1 MGVNGRKAGYKEV
14 NIMTIKKQKHI
25 RLWLAVAITVI
36 FLTMGTG
43 FYGDLEAKSE
53 EAYKSLK
60 VFSDVLEIIEKNY
73 VDEVNSKELIEKAIQ
88 GMVHSL
94 DPHSSL
100 MPPEAFRDLSIDTK
114 GEFTGIGIHITM
126 RDKFVTVISPIE
138 GTPAYKAGIKA
149 QDRIIKVD
157 GKPTTD
163 LREAVKMMRGPKGT
177 TVVVTI
183 HRKETAD
190 PIEFTLIR
198 DVIPIRSIRSAILK
212 PGYGY
217 IRISNFNQSTTDDLK
232 QALSKLESDSES
244 DNALLKGLVLDFR
257 NNGGG
262 LLDQAI
268 KVSDLFIEDGII
280 LSIKGRIKRN
290 TKEFPANP
298 NTVKR
303 TYPIVALINGGSAS
317 ASEIVVGALQDH
329 KRALVLGTTSFG
341 KGSVQTVETLRD
353 GSGLK
358 LTIARYYTPSGREIQ
373 AKGIE
378 PDVVV
383 TYKVEDETDS
393 QTGEEN
399 FYKEKDL
406 KNHLEPKS
414 DDSENIKPEADNKKD
429 KKKGSRIPEAEN
441 MVGPIDSNLL
451 KSDNQVMR
459 ALELLVGYDLFKGFQ
474 S

>member
-1 MGVNGRKAGYKEV
+1 MIKEE
-14 NIMTIKKQKHI
+14 KKHI
-25 RLWLAVAITVI
+25 RLWVAVAITVV

-43 FYGDLEAKSE
+43 FYGKLEAKGE
-53 EAYKSLK
+53 DTYQSLK
-60 VFSDVLEIIEKNY
+60 VFADVLQIIEENY
-73 VDEVNSKELIEKAIQ
+73 VDEVDSKELIQKAIQ

-100 MPPEAFRDLSIDTK
+100 LPPEAFEDLSIDTK

-157 GKPTTD
+157 GKPTGD
-163 LREAVKMMRGPKGT
+163 LREAVKLMRGPKGT

-183 HRKETAD
+183 LRKGAAE
-190 PIEFTLIR
+190 PIEFTLVR

-217 IRISNFNQSTTDDLK
+217 IRISNFNRSTTDDLNK
-232 QALSKLESDSES
+232 ALAKLESDNVS
-244 DNALLKGLVLDFR
+244 LKGLVLDFR

-268 KVSDLFIEDGII
+268 KVSDIFLDEGII
-280 LSIKGRIKRN
+280 LSIKGRNKRN
-290 TKEFPANP
+290 TRDFNATP
-298 NTVKR
+298 NAVKQ

-329 KRALVLGTTSFG
+329 KRALILGTTSFG
-341 KGSVQTVETLRD
+341 KGSVQTVETLRN

-383 TYKVEDETDS
+383 KYRFNDESGSEGD
-393 QTGEEN
+393 ERH

-406 KNHLEPKS
+406 KNHLKPKS
-414 DDSENIKPEADNKKD
+414 DSTEDIKPDSDNKKE
-429 KKKGSRIPEAEN
+429 KKKGSVKPEAKH
-441 MVGPIDSNLL
+441 MVGPIDAKQL

-459 ALELLVGYDLFKGFQ
+459 ALELLVGYDLFKGF

>member
-1 MGVNGRKAGYKEV
+1 M
-14 NIMTIKKQKHI
+14 ITQKKKHI

-43 FYGDLEAKSE
+43 FYGDLEAKSDE
-53 EAYKSLK
+53 TYKSLK

-149 QDRIIKVD
+149 QDRIVKVD

-183 HRKETAD
+183 HRKGASD

-198 DVIPIRSIRSAILK
+198 DVIPIRSIRSTLLK

-232 QALSKLESDSES
+232 QALSKLESGSES
-244 DNALLKGLVLDFR
+244 DNVLLKGLVLDLR

-383 TYKVEDETDS
+383 KYKVEDETDS

-406 KNHLEPKS
+406 KNHLKPKS
-414 DDSENIKPEADNKKD
+414 DDTENIKPEADNKKD

>member
-1 MGVNGRKAGYKEV
+1 M
-14 NIMTIKKQKHI
+14 IIKKIKHI
-25 RLWLAVAITVI
+25 RLWIAVVITVI

-53 EAYKSLK
+53 ETYKSLK

-73 VDEVNSKELIEKAIQ
+73 VDEVDSKELIHKAIQ

-100 MPPEAFRDLSIDTK
+100 LQPEDFNDLSIDTK

-149 QDRIIKVD
+149 QDRIVKVD
-157 GKPTTD
+157 DKPTND

-183 HRKETAD
+183 MRKGATG
-190 PIEFTLIR
+190 PIDFTLIR
-198 DVIPIRSIRSAILK
+198 DVIPIRSIRSTILK

-217 IRISNFNQSTTDDLK
+217 IRISNFNRSTTDDLK
-232 QALSKLESDSES
+232 KALVKLESGDVS
-244 DNALLKGLVLDFR
+244 LKGLVLDFR

-262 LLDQAI
+262 LLDQSI

-280 LSIKGRIKRN
+280 LSIKGRTERN
-290 TKEFPANP
+290 TREFSASP

-353 GSGLK
+353 GYGLK

-383 TYKVEDETDS
+383 KHRFADESDSED
-393 QTGEEN
+393 GEEG

-414 DDSENIKPEADNKKD
+414 DDSEAIKPDSDNKRD
-429 KKKGSRIPEAEN
+429 KKKGSKKREVEH
-441 MVGPIDSNLL
+441 MVGPLDAKHL
-451 KSDNQVMR
+451 KSDNQIMR
-459 ALELLVGYDLFKGFQ
+459 ALELLVGYDLFKGF

>member
-1 MGVNGRKAGYKEV
+1 MIIE
-14 NIMTIKKQKHI
+14 KKKHI

-43 FYGDLEAKSE
+43 FYGNLEAKSE
-53 EAYKSLK
+53 ETYKSLK

-73 VDEVNSKELIEKAIQ
+73 VDEVDSKELIQKAIQ

-100 MPPEAFRDLSIDTK
+100 LPPEAFEDLSIDTK

-149 QDRIIKVD
+149 HDKIVKVD
-157 GKPTTD
+157 GEPTND

-183 HRKETAD
+183 LRKGATG
-190 PIEFTLIR
+190 PIDFTLIR
-198 DVIPIRSIRSAILK
+198 DVIPIRSIRSTILK

-217 IRISNFNQSTTDDLK
+217 IRISNFNRSTTDDLK
-232 QALSKLESDSES
+232 KALAKLESS
-244 DNALLKGLVLDFR
+244 DVSLKGLVLDFR

-262 LLDQAI
+262 LLDQSI

-280 LSIKGRIKRN
+280 LSIKGRTKRN
-290 TKEFPANP
+290 TREFSASP

-383 TYKVEDETDS
+383 KHRFADDSDLEDN
-393 QTGEEN
+393 EEG

-414 DDSENIKPEADNKKD
+414 DDTKDIKPDSDKKKG
-429 KKKGSRIPEAEN
+429 KKKGSRKHEAEH
-441 MVGPIDSNLL
+441 MVGPLDAKQL
-451 KSDNQVMR
+451 KSDNQIMR
-459 ALELLVGYDLFKGFQ
+459 ALELLVGYDLFKGFAQ
-474 S
+474 K

>member
-1 MGVNGRKAGYKEV
+1 MIVE
-14 NIMTIKKQKHI
+14 KKKHI
-25 RLWLAVAITVI
+25 RLWLAVAVTVI

-43 FYGDLEAKSE
+43 FYGNLEAKSE
-53 EAYKSLK
+53 ETYKSLK

-73 VDEVNSKELIEKAIQ
+73 VDEVDSKELIHKAIE
-88 GMVHSL
+88 GMVNSL

-100 MPPEAFRDLSIDTK
+100 MPPEAFQDLNIDTK

-149 QDRIIKVD
+149 QDRIVKVD
-157 GKPTTD
+157 GKPTVD
-163 LREAVKMMRGPKGT
+163 LREAVKLMRGPKGT

-183 HRKETAD
+183 QRKGAAG

-217 IRISNFNQSTTDDLK
+217 IRISNFNRSTTDDLK
-232 QALSKLESDSES
+232 EALTKLESGSKSGDVS
-244 DNALLKGLVLDFR
+244 LKGLVLDFR

-268 KVSDLFIEDGII
+268 KVSNLFLEDGII
-280 LSIKGRIKRN
+280 LSIKGRTERN
-290 TKEFPANP
+290 TREFSANP

-353 GSGLK
+353 GYGLK

-383 TYKVEDETDS
+383 RYKFADGSDSEDT
-393 QTGEEN
+393 EEG

-414 DDSENIKPEADNKKD
+414 GDTKD
-429 KKKGSRIPEAEN
+429 KKSNSNNKKGKKKGHRKHEAEN
-441 MVGPIDSNLL
+441 MVGPLEAKHL
-451 KSDNQVMR
+451 KSDNQIMR
-459 ALELLVGYDLFKGFQ
+459 ALELLVGYDLFKSFKT
-474 S
+474 

>member
-1 MGVNGRKAGYKEV
+1 MIIEK
-14 NIMTIKKQKHI
+14 IKHI
-25 RLWLAVAITVI
+25 RLWLAVAIAVI

-43 FYGDLEAKSE
+43 FYGNLEAKSE
-53 EAYKSLK
+53 ETYKSLK

-73 VDEVNSKELIEKAIQ
+73 VDEVDSKELIHKAIQ
-88 GMVHSL
+88 GMVLSL

-100 MPPEAFRDLSIDTK
+100 MPPQDFEDLSIDTK

-126 RDKFVTVISPIE
+126 RDNFVTVISPIE
-138 GTPAYKAGIKA
+138 GTPAYNAGIKA
-149 QDRIIKVD
+149 QDRIVKVD
-157 GKPTTD
+157 GKPTND

-183 HRKETAD
+183 QRKETTG

-198 DVIPIRSIRSAILK
+198 DVIPIRSIRSAKLK

-217 IRISNFNQSTTDDLK
+217 IRISNFNRSTTDDLNE
-232 QALSKLESDSES
+232 ALAKLESG
-244 DNALLKGLVLDFR
+244 NASLKGLVLDFR

-268 KVSDLFIEDGII
+268 KVSDLFLEDGII
-280 LSIKGRIKRN
+280 LSIKGRNKRN
-290 TKEFPANP
+290 TRDFNATP
-298 NTVKR
+298 NAAKR
-303 TYPIVALINGGSAS
+303 KYPIVALINGGSAS

-329 KRALVLGTTSFG
+329 KRALILGTTSFG

-353 GSGLK
+353 GYGLK

-383 TYKVEDETDS
+383 KHKLAGVSDSED
-393 QTGEEN
+393 GEEG

-406 KNHLEPKS
+406 KNHLKPKS
-414 DDSENIKPEADNKKD
+414 DDTEDIKPDPDNKKG
-429 KKKGSRIPEAEN
+429 KKKGSKTPEAEH
-441 MVGPIDSNLL
+441 MVGPLDAKHL
-451 KSDNQVMR
+451 KSDNQIMR
-459 ALELLVGYDLFKGFQ
+459 ALELLVGYDLFKGF

>member
-1 MGVNGRKAGYKEV
+1 MIV
-14 NIMTIKKQKHI
+14 KKIKHI

-43 FYGDLEAKSE
+43 FYGNLEAKSE
-53 EAYKSLK
+53 ETYKSLK

-73 VDEVNSKELIEKAIQ
+73 VDEVDSKELIQKAIQ

-100 MPPEAFRDLSIDTK
+100 MPPEAFEDLSIDTK

-149 QDRIIKVD
+149 RDRIIKVD
-157 GKPTTD
+157 GKPTSD

-183 HRKETAD
+183 QRKGATG
-190 PIEFTLIR
+190 PIDFTLIR
-198 DVIPIRSIRSAILK
+198 DVIPIRSIRSTILK

-217 IRISNFNQSTTDDLK
+217 IRISNFNRSTTDDLK
-232 QALSKLESDSES
+232 EALDKLESGDVS
-244 DNALLKGLVLDFR
+244 LKGLVLDFR

-262 LLDQAI
+262 LLDQSI

-280 LSIKGRIKRN
+280 LSIKGRTKRN
-290 TKEFPANP
+290 TREFSANP

-383 TYKVEDETDS
+383 KHRFADESDSEEGED
-393 QTGEEN
+393 G

-414 DDSENIKPEADNKKD
+414 DNTDDIKPDSDNKKG
-429 KKKGSRIPEAEN
+429 KKKGSRKHEVEH
-441 MVGPIDSNLL
+441 MVGPLDAKQL
-451 KSDNQVMR
+451 KSDNQIMR
-459 ALELLVGYDLFKGFQ
+459 ALELLIGYDLFKGFAKN
-474 S
+474 

>member
-1 MGVNGRKAGYKEV
+1 
-14 NIMTIKKQKHI
+14 
-25 RLWLAVAITVI
+25 
-36 FLTMGTG
+36 
-43 FYGDLEAKSE
+43 
-53 EAYKSLK
+53 
-60 VFSDVLEIIEKNY
+60 
-73 VDEVNSKELIEKAIQ
+73 
-88 GMVHSL
+88 
-94 DPHSSL
+94 
-100 MPPEAFRDLSIDTK
+100 
-114 GEFTGIGIHITM
+114 
-126 RDKFVTVISPIE
+126 
-138 GTPAYKAGIKA
+138 
-149 QDRIIKVD
+149 QDRIMKVD

-177 TVVVTI
+177 SVVVTI
-183 HRKETAD
+183 HRKGAAD

-217 IRISNFNQSTTDDLK
+217 IRISNFNQSTTEDLK
-232 QALSKLESDSES
+232 DALSKLESGSES
-244 DNALLKGLVLDFR
+244 DNVLLKGLVLDFR

-383 TYKVEDETDS
+383 KYKFEDETES

-406 KNHLEPKS
+406 KNHLKPKS
-414 DDSENIKPEADNKKD
+414 DDAKDRKPEAENKKD
-429 KKKGSRIPEAEN
+429 KKKGDRKPEVEN